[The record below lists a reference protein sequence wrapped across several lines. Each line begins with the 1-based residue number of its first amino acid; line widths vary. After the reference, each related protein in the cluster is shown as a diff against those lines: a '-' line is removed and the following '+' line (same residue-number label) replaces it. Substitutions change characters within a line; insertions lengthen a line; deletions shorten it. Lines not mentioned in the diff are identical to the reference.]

1 MDFDDEL
8 QIRELTRQMTNLM
21 IAGNTY
27 GLDELLDDDFTLTHI
42 TGYVQSKKEWLRE
55 IESEQMKYYS
65 AEEVKTGIR
74 IDGDHATFAGRNLLD
89 ARIRGSR
96 SIWRLQQ
103 IIQLNKRNNQWII
116 LDSVASIF

>member
-42 TGYVQSKKEWLRE
+42 TGYVQSC
-55 IESEQMKYYS
+55 
-65 AEEVKTGIR
+65 
-74 IDGDHATFAGRNLLD
+74 LLYT
-89 ARIRGSR
+89 SR
-96 SIWRLQQ
+96 C
-103 IIQLNKRNNQWII
+103 
-116 LDSVASIF
+116 V